1 MANINSN
8 INMKSLHQSFT
19 VTFEY
24 DVHFTENVFSEKNTL
39 LKDVIEKDGALGRRK
54 ILLLIDNGV
63 YDNHPQ
69 IDKDIKNYFKK
80 YKAQLEL
87 RGAPIIIKG
96 GEHVKNQP
104 QLVQDLLIAINGRGI
119 CRHSYLVAIG
129 GGALL
134 DLAGYVASIAHRGI
148 RHIRIPST
156 VLSQNDSGIGVKN
169 GINAFNKKNFLGAF
183 DPPYSVI
190 NDFEFL
196 KTLEDRDWRSGI
208 SEAIKVA
215 LIKDKP
221 FFKSIQ
227 KNADLLN
234 ARNMDVM
241 KELIYHCAD
250 IHLKHIG
257 SKDPF
262 ETGSSR
268 PLDFGHWGAHKL
280 EQLTSFELRHGEAVA
295 IGIALDATY
304 SHFVGMLS
312 KKELDEIID
321 LITLLGF
328 DLFVPELLQKRLE
341 DEEYEILKGLNEFRE
356 HLGGRLTI
364 MLLNGIG
371 EGVEVHDMNPE
382 LIIKS
387 IQYLEE
393 KENLK
398 LTY

>member
-1 MANINSN
+1 
-8 INMKSLHQSFT
+8 
-19 VTFEY
+19 
-24 DVHFTENVFSEKNTL
+24 
-39 LKDVIEKDGALGRRK
+39 
-54 ILLLIDNGV
+54 
-63 YDNHPQ
+63 
-69 IDKDIKNYFKK
+69 IKNYFKK
-80 YKAQLEL
+80 YKDHFDL
-87 RGAPIIIKG
+87 RGEPIVIQG
-96 GEHVKNQP
+96 GEQVKNQP
-104 QLVQDLLIAINGRGI
+104 QLLQDLLIAINARGI
-119 CRHSYLVAIG
+119 CRHSYIMAIG

-183 DPPYSVI
+183 DPPYAVI

-196 KTLEDRDWRSGI
+196 TTLEDRDWRSGI

-221 FFKSIQ
+221 FFEFIS
-227 KNADLLN
+227 KNVELLN
-234 ARNMDVM
+234 ARDMKVM

-250 IHLKHIG
+250 MHLKHIA

-268 PLDFGHWGAHKL
+268 PLDFGHWAAHKL

-304 SHFVGMLS
+304 SHFSGRLS
-312 KKELDEIID
+312 KNELDLIID
-321 LITLLGF
+321 LITNLGF
-328 DLFVPELLQKRLE
+328 ELFVPELLQKRLE
-341 DEEYEILKGLNEFRE
+341 DQEYEILKGLSEFRE

-364 MLLNGIG
+364 MLLNDIG
-371 EGVEVHDMNPE
+371 EGVEVHEMDPE

-387 IQYLEE
+387 INFLEE
-393 KENLK
+393 KEKLK

>member
-1 MANINSN
+1 
-8 INMKSLHQSFT
+8 MKSIRQSFT

-24 DVHFTENVFSEKNTL
+24 DVHFTEGLFSEENNI
-39 LKDVIEKDGALGRRK
+39 LKEVIEKDGATGRRK
-54 ILLLIDNGV
+54 FLILIDDGV
-63 YDNHPQ
+63 HLNHPQ
-69 IDKDIKNYFKK
+69 LKKNIKSYFKK
-80 YKAQLEL
+80 NKNFIDL
-87 RGAPIIIKG
+87 RGEPIIIQG
-96 GEHVKNQP
+96 GEQAKNQP
-104 QLVQDLLIAINGRGI
+104 QLVEDLLIAINARGI
-119 CRHSYLVAIG
+119 CRHSYLMAIG

-148 RHIRIPST
+148 RHIRIPTT

-183 DPPYSVI
+183 DPPFSVI

-215 LIKDKP
+215 LIKDKA
-221 FFKSIQ
+221 FFKFIQ

-234 ARNMDVM
+234 DRDMEVM

-250 IHLKHIG
+250 MHLKHIAG
-257 SKDPF
+257 KDPF

-295 IGIALDATY
+295 IGIALDSTY
-304 SHFVGMLS
+304 SHFSGRLS
-312 KKELDEIID
+312 KQELDEIID
-321 LITLLGF
+321 LIIKLGF
-328 DLFVPELLQKRLE
+328 ELFVPELLHKKLE
-341 DEEYEILKGLNEFRE
+341 DDQYEILNGLNEFRE

-364 MLLNGIG
+364 MLLNSIG
-371 EGVEVHDMNPE
+371 EGIEVHEMDHD

-387 IQYLEE
+387 INYLEE
-393 KENLK
+393 KEKLK

>member
-1 MANINSN
+1 
-8 INMKSLHQSFT
+8 MKSLRQSFT

-24 DVHFTENVFSEKNTL
+24 DVLFMEGLFKEENQI
-39 LKDVIEKDGALGRRK
+39 LKEVIEKDGATGRRK
-54 ILLLIDNGV
+54 FLILIDDGV
-63 YDNHPQ
+63 YQNHPL
-69 IDKDIKNYFKK
+69 IIKDIKNYFKK
-80 YKAQLEL
+80 NKTHLDL
-87 RGAPIIIKG
+87 RGEPIILPG
-96 GEHVKNQP
+96 GEQVKNQP
-104 QLVQDLLIAINGRGI
+104 QLVQDLLIAINARGI
-119 CRHSYLVAIG
+119 CRHSYLMAIG

-148 RHIRIPST
+148 RHIRIPTT

-183 DPPYSVI
+183 DPPYAVI

-215 LIKDKP
+215 LIKDKS
-221 FFKSIQ
+221 FFKFIQ
-227 KNADLLN
+227 KNVTLLN
-234 ARNMDVM
+234 ERNMDVM
-241 KELIYHCAD
+241 KELIFHCAD
-250 IHLKHIG
+250 MHLKHIS

-295 IGIALDATY
+295 IGIALDSTY
-304 SHFVGMLS
+304 SYFAGRLS
-312 KKELDEIID
+312 EKELNAIIE
-321 LITLLGF
+321 LIIKLGF
-328 DLFVPELLQKRLE
+328 ELFVPELLQRNLGE
-341 DEEYEILKGLNEFRE
+341 EEYEILKGLNEFRE

-371 EGVEVHDMNPE
+371 EGVEVHEMDSD

-393 KENLK
+393 KEKLK